1 MDDINIAQI
10 LENAIN
16 QNDTN
21 LFKTEHILSGID
33 TSQALVLADNDKTLK
48 IYTQDNDVLNLDLV
62 QSDSSLEKGEWK
74 QVSSNNEENFATYVS
89 TVDNELKI
97 LVDETKVESL
107 V

>member
-33 TSQALVLADNDKTLK
+33 TSQALVLADNNKTLK
-48 IYTQDNDVLNLDLV
+48 IYTQNNDVLNLDLV

-89 TVDNELKI
+89 TLDNELKI

>member
-89 TVDNELKI
+89 IVDNELKI